1 MNNIENLNLNNV
13 VNFLMEQTVRQI
25 RNYGQRQLDLLE
37 SGITVDQWVLL
48 KIIEEHGQI
57 SQVDIAQEALK
68 DTASI
73 TRILDLLQ
81 KKGLIQ
87 RIDDDFDRRK
97 YLISL
102 TADGKDFF
110 NRMLP
115 QISQIRDQV
124 VKGLSK
130 EEIQALKATLN
141 KIRRNLSGKR
151 GNFLVHTIDIAIVNI

>member
-130 EEIQALKATLN
+130 EEIQALKAKLN
-141 KIRRNLSGKR
+141 KIRRNLS
-151 GNFLVHTIDIAIVNI
+151 

>member
-1 MNNIENLNLNNV
+1 MNNIENLDLNNV

-81 KKGLIQ
+81 KKGLVQ

-97 YLISL
+97 YMISL
-102 TADGKDFF
+102 TADGKGFF

-115 QISQIRDQV
+115 HVSQIRDQV

-130 EEIQALKATLN
+130 EEIQALKSTLN
-141 KIRRNLSGKR
+141 KIRRNLS
-151 GNFLVHTIDIAIVNI
+151 

>member
-141 KIRRNLSGKR
+141 KIRRNLS
-151 GNFLVHTIDIAIVNI
+151 

>member
-1 MNNIENLNLNNV
+1 MNSIENLDLDNV

-25 RNYGQRQLDLLE
+25 RNYGQRQLDMLE

-57 SQVDIAQEALK
+57 SQVDIAQAALK

-102 TADGKDFF
+102 TTDGKDFF
-110 NRMLP
+110 DRMLP
-115 QISQIRDQV
+115 RISEIRDQV

-130 EEIQALKATLN
+130 EEIQALKSTLN
-141 KIRRNLSGKR
+141 KIRRNLGWR
-151 GNFLVHTIDIAIVNI
+151 VDIFLLK

>member
-87 RIDDDFDRRK
+87 RTDDDFDRRK

-115 QISQIRDQV
+115 QITQIRNQV
-124 VKGLSK
+124 VKGLSM
-130 EEIQALKATLN
+130 EEIQALKSTLN
-141 KIRRNLSGKR
+141 KIRRNLS
-151 GNFLVHTIDIAIVNI
+151 

>member
-1 MNNIENLNLNNV
+1 MNNSENLDLNNV

-25 RNYGQRQLDLLE
+25 RNYGQRQLDLLQ

-57 SQVDIAQEALK
+57 SQVDIAQVALK

-87 RIDDDFDRRK
+87 RNDDDFDRRK

-102 TADGKDFF
+102 TPDGKGFF

-130 EEIQALKATLN
+130 EEIQALKSTLN
-141 KIRRNLSGKR
+141 KIRQNLS
-151 GNFLVHTIDIAIVNI
+151 

>member
-1 MNNIENLNLNNV
+1 MNNIENLDLNNV

-102 TADGKDFF
+102 TVDGIAFF

-141 KIRRNLSGKR
+141 KIRRNLS
-151 GNFLVHTIDIAIVNI
+151 

>member
-1 MNNIENLNLNNV
+1 LITTTFAASNIDTSMNNIENLDLNNV

-102 TADGKDFF
+102 TADGQDFF

-141 KIRRNLSGKR
+141 KIRRNLS
-151 GNFLVHTIDIAIVNI
+151 

>member
-1 MNNIENLNLNNV
+1 MNNTENLDLNNV

-102 TADGKDFF
+102 TVDGIAFF

-115 QISQIRDQV
+115 QISQIRDQI

-141 KIRRNLSGKR
+141 KIRRNLS
-151 GNFLVHTIDIAIVNI
+151 